1 MDILIREITVAEYP
15 LLADFLYEAIFIPKG
30 VEKPPREIIEREEL
44 QVYIRDFGSKKDDN
58 CLVAEYNGKVIGACW
73 ARIMRDYGHINDE
86 TPSLAISLYEE
97 YRRRGIGTKLMLRM
111 SELLQRKE
119 YKNMSLAVQKE
130 NYAVRMYKKVGFR
143 IVGENEQEYIMLR
156 GFENA
161 ENSGT

>member
-15 LLADFLYEAIFIPKG
+15 LLADFLYEAIFTPKS

-97 YRRRGIGTKLMLRM
+97 YRGRGIGTKLMLRM
-111 SELLQRKE
+111 AELLQRKE

-130 NYAVRMYKKVGFR
+130 NYAVGMYKKVGFR

-156 GFENA
+156 NFENA
-161 ENSGT
+161 ENSDM